1 MLMTGLIFVQPHI
14 DYGLVVWG
22 SATPSNLKPIKKN
35 LLKAVRKI
43 LFKNRN
49 QPTEPLFHELKVLD
63 FDKHKFLTISS
74 FMWQLTYDN
83 ITDTIKSSFNI
94 RNREYEE
101 NNLKY
106 HIPNINLKLLKRNIV
121 YQGPR
126 TWNRLK
132 SDIKIKRSI
141 FSFKKAFKN
150 ELLENDS

>member
-14 DYGLVVWG
+14 DYGVVVWG

>member
-1 MLMTGLIFVQPHI
+1 MLLTGLIFVQPHI
-14 DYGLVVWG
+14 DYGLLVWG
-22 SATPSNLKPIKKN
+22 RATPSNLKPIKKN
-35 LLKAVRKI
+35 LQKAVRKI

-101 NNLKY
+101 NNLKH
-106 HIPNINLKLLKRNIV
+106 HIPNISLKLLKRNIV

-126 TWNRLK
+126 TWNSLK
-132 SDIKIKRSI
+132 SDIKIKSSI

-150 ELLENDS
+150 ELL